1 MDPVMTDVGGT
12 GFVIRDQGGGLV
24 RGGCPNDQRGGAVA
38 LDMIMVYKTVKKLF
52 DFCKNRFGRLEFF

>member
-1 MDPVMTDVGGT
+1 
-12 GFVIRDQGGGLV
+12 V